1 MRHKL
6 SAHLL
11 MKALKLLL
19 SLHKVQTSEKKNTPV
34 MRTKRFYGFMSVSSL
49 KNLIWESVGMELH
62 LLKCPLKFIAF
73 LLKSWRT
80 VLEKGHHFL
89 FFLNLSHRIR
99 FWIVAFLLFS

>member
-1 MRHKL
+1 
-6 SAHLL
+6 
-11 MKALKLLL
+11 MKALKHIL
-19 SLHKVQTSEKKNTPV
+19 SLHKVQTSEKKNTPCTTI
-34 MRTKRFYGFMSVSSL
+34 MKTKRFYGFMSVSSL

-99 FWIVAFLLFS
+99 F